1 MCTVHCRSVRC
12 KIYSCKMSSCDQLY
26 PHSFWLF
33 QILHVFIH
41 SAQSSLWTWLSLA
54 QSAWC
59 EARSSVWD
67 RASVRGMAEVET
79 INIVSPP
86 SPSLTT
92 GGAGN
97 CSHLSAAAA
106 GSASML
112 GCITCLTCH
121 WSLHPHCSIHTG
133 LLGDTPPGPGGE
145 ARINGLL
152 LLPVFCIRVEG
163 GRSQPHLVISSP
175 WLSVFCRTIH
185 LDLCSA
191 AAHF

>member
-1 MCTVHCRSVRC
+1 MMRETIWPSPSRQSRLGTL
-12 KIYSCKMSSCDQLY
+12 IA
-26 PHSFWLF
+26 F
-33 QILHVFIH
+33 ILTISNSACFH
-41 SAQSSLWTWLSLA
+41 SARSSLWTWLSLA

-59 EARSSVWD
+59 EARSSGSVWD

-92 GGAGN
+92 GGAGS

-106 GSASML
+106 SASML
-112 GCITCLTCH
+112 GCITCITCVTCH

-145 ARINGLL
+145 ARINGLHS
-152 LLPVFCIRVEG
+152 LPVFCIRVGG
-163 GRSQPHLVISSP
+163 GRSPHLVISSP